1 MIKKIFLITV
11 LICFS
16 FKGLSQNNPEQ
27 KAKAFLAEMAKV
39 LNLDKVEKQ
48 EVYTV
53 QLDRFTQAAEIRQN
67 YKAEPQIKKAK
78 LKKVYNKLYVKM
90 NAIIGK
96 ERMQKWSEYKKQSK
110 NK

>member
-27 KAKAFLAEMAKV
+27 KAKAFLAEMTKV

-67 YKAEPQIKKAK
+67 HKAEPQIKKAK
-78 LKKVYNKLYVKM
+78 LKKVYNKLYGKM